1 MTTKK
6 TKFTGP
12 VDPRGWGPRGGGGG
26 LVSYKDSGKPG
37 EGESLIRAFLGL
49 PAFLH
54 GVVGGARPAAL
65 DLLV

>member
-6 TKFTGP
+6 KKFTGP
-12 VDPRGWGPRGGGGG
+12 VDPRGWGGRGEGGG

-37 EGESLIRAFLGL
+37 EGESLIGL

-65 DLLV
+65 DLPHPV